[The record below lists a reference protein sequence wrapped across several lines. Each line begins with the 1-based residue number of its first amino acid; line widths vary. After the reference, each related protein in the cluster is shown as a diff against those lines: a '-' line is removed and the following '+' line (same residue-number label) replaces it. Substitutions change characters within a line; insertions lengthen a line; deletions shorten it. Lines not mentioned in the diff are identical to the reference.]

1 MTVLILGGCRSGK
14 SDYAQQIALRMANGG
29 TRYYLA
35 TMIPG
40 DREDDAR
47 VESHLR
53 RRAGMGFET
62 IEQGRYLLQALERSD
77 VNGAYLL
84 DSVTTLL
91 TNELFHPENGYEPD
105 EEAALRCCGDV
116 LEFASRVK
124 NAVIVADNLFCD
136 AARYSAST
144 DSFRRHLGRIC
155 CALAE
160 QCDCVLEMSS
170 GNLIVH
176 KGEWKA

>member
-1 MTVLILGGCRSGK
+1 MTVLILGGSRSGK
-14 SDYAQQIALRMANGG
+14 SDYAQQIALKMANGG
-29 TRYYLA
+29 THYYLA

-47 VESHLR
+47 VQSHLKR
-53 RRAGMGFET
+53 REGMGFET
-62 IEQGRYLLQALERSD
+62 IEQGRRVLEALDRSD
-77 VNGAYLL
+77 AKAAYLL

-91 TNELFHPENGYEPD
+91 TNELFHPENNYEPD
-105 EEAALRCCGDV
+105 EEGALRCGREL
-116 LEFASRVK
+116 LEFADRVA

-136 AARYSAST
+136 SVRYEAST

-155 CALAE
+155 CQLAKK
-160 QCDCVLEMSS
+160 CDAVLEMAS

-176 KGEWKA
+176 KGVWPV